1 MKGKL
6 NGRPIRI
13 LANPN
18 PFNQGELNFV
28 ETMFYDE
35 SAPDDE
41 CPTPWNSGAL
51 VLEEEEGG
59 STRNI
64 TNLLD
69 RKRQKKEANSSRSQE
84 HLVLGTQ
91 RQVDISLMKVRETL
105 MHSAKGSQTTRL
117 HDGSREDTKE
127 CEEGSTNSA

>member
-1 MKGKL
+1 MYYQCVKGKL

-41 CPTPWNSGAL
+41 CPMPWTPGAL

-59 STRNI
+59 STHNM
-64 TNLLD
+64 TDLLD
-69 RKRQKKEANSSRSQE
+69 RKRQKK
-84 HLVLGTQ
+84 
-91 RQVDISLMKVRETL
+91 
-105 MHSAKGSQTTRL
+105 
-117 HDGSREDTKE
+117 
-127 CEEGSTNSA
+127 